1 MESQVQYSQQHTGN
15 TPLGMNHGINHGM
28 NQPQLMGDIIE
39 QLPSDQT
46 VPSHNEIR
54 LVETLFQQKKTIV
67 DKILTN
73 TKDILII
80 GLLFI
85 VISLQPVDELIKKFI
100 TITESS
106 PYILIVVKA
115 LLLMILY
122 FVVSNFYL
130 SRNK

>member
-15 TPLGMNHGINHGM
+15 TPPGMNH
-28 NQPQLMGDIIE
+28 PQLMGDIIE

-54 LVETLFQQKKTIV
+54 LVDTLFQQKKSIV

-73 TKDILII
+73 TKDIMII
-80 GLLFI
+80 GLLFV
-85 VISLQPVDELIKKFI
+85 VISLPPVDVLIKKFI
-100 TITESS
+100 TITENS

-122 FVVSNFYL
+122 FIVSNFYL

>member
-1 MESQVQYSQQHTGN
+1 MESRLQYSQKHIGN
-15 TPLGMNHGINHGM
+15 KHHGM
-28 NQPQLMGDIIE
+28 NQPQFMGDIIE

-54 LVETLFQQKKTIV
+54 LVDTLFQHKKGIV

-80 GLLFI
+80 GLMF
-85 VISLQPVDELIKKFI
+85 VIFSLPPVDATIKKFI
-100 TITESS
+100 TITERSS
-106 PYILIVVKA
+106 YILIGVKA
-115 LLLMILY
+115 LLFMIGY
-122 FVVSNFYL
+122 FIFSNFYL

>member
-1 MESQVQYSQQHTGN
+1 MESHVQYSQQHTGN
-15 TPLGMNHGINHGM
+15 IPPGM
-28 NQPQLMGDIIE
+28 NQPRLMGDIIE

-54 LVETLFQQKKTIV
+54 LVDTLFQQKKSIV

-80 GLLFI
+80 GLLFV
-85 VISLQPVDELIKKFI
+85 VISLPPVDVLIKKFI

-122 FVVSNFYL
+122 FIVSNFYL
-130 SRNK
+130 SRKK